1 MTYQQIVDML
11 RDSANAVNPNGF
23 FHHGRREDFSL
34 QYPQVA
40 FRTGYAGIGL
50 LSPTPRTTVDKINA
64 IVTHECIMVFM
75 EQDAPDSTEDN
86 REDIIARMYVLSE
99 QFMDYIYN
107 NYPVAISNEVKTP
120 DYRQFMATL
129 SGYSMTFTISDV
141 ISCEEIPPYP
151 TECEPATISNSD
163 DTFTVEIPS
172 GDFYELPDE
181 EYEVIVEDEIVSVG
195 SFPVYGNYVINIDL

>member
-1 MTYQQIVDML
+1 MTYQQIVTML

-34 QYPQVA
+34 QYPQLA

-50 LSPTPRTTVDKINA
+50 LSPTPRTTVDKVNA
-64 IVTHECIMVFM
+64 IVTHECVMVFM
-75 EQDAPDSTEDN
+75 EQDAPDSTEDD

-107 NYPVAISNEVKTP
+107 NYPVAITNEVKTP

-151 TECEPATISNSD
+151 SECLPVTVENSD
-163 DTFTVEIPS
+163 ASYEVAIAS
-172 GDFYELPDE
+172 GDTLVLPDE
-181 EYEVIVEDEIVSVG
+181 EYEIYLDGNIVSTG
-195 SFPVYGNYVINIDL
+195 SFPVYGNEVINITL